1 MLFHMEKL
9 SSDIS
14 IANTSIE
21 EKDANVEIAVGSL
34 TVKQKKQFA
43 IIGRKEDVDTLKT
56 FADLEN
62 MTNF

>member
-14 IANTSIE
+14 IANKSIE

-34 TVKQKKQFA
+34 TVKQKK
-43 IIGRKEDVDTLKT
+43 
-56 FADLEN
+56 
-62 MTNF
+62 